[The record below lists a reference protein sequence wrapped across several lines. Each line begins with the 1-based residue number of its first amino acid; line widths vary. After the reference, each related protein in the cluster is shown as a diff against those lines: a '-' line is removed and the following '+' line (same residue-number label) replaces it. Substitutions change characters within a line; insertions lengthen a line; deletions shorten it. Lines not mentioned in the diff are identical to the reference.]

1 MAMGYKTGGRQK
13 GTPNKNRA
21 ALIERL
27 NDKYPSYDP
36 VIALAELAQDAS
48 VDLSVRLDCHK
59 TLANYLYPKM
69 RSVEWIDENTTQ
81 PIVIQ
86 VVEPK

>member
-13 GTPNKNRA
+13 GTPNKNRV

-59 TLANYLYPKM
+59 TLANYLYAKM
-69 RSVEWIDENTTQ
+69 RSVEWIDENTSQ

>member
-21 ALIERL
+21 VLIERL
-27 NDKYPSYDP
+27 SERFPNYDP

-48 VDLSVRLDCHK
+48 VENLPQ
-59 TLANYLYPKM
+59 LALKGKVFDGWLKPPPSG
-69 RSVEWIDENTTQ
+69 RRHARRASGQDG
-81 PIVIQ
+81 
-86 VVEPK
+86 

>member
-1 MAMGYKTGGRQK
+1 MAMGYKTGGRQR

-27 NDKYPSYDP
+27 SERFPNYDP
-36 VIALAELAQDAS
+36 VIALAELAQNAS

-69 RSVEWIDENTTQ
+69 RSVEWID
-81 PIVIQ
+81 
-86 VVEPK
+86 

>member
-27 NDKYPSYDP
+27 SEHFPNYDP

-69 RSVEWIDENTTQ
+69 RSVEWIDEHTTQ

>member
-27 NDKYPSYDP
+27 SEKYPNYDP

-59 TLANYLYPKM
+59 TLANYLYAKM
-69 RSVEWIDENTTQ
+69 RSVEWIDENTSQ

>member
-1 MAMGYKTGGRQK
+1 MAMGYKTGGRQR

-27 NDKYPSYDP
+27 SERFPNYDP
-36 VIALAELAQDAS
+36 VIALAELAQNAS

-69 RSVEWIDENTTQ
+69 RSVAWIEENTTQ

>member
-1 MAMGYKTGGRQK
+1 MALGYKTGGRQK

-21 ALIERL
+21 ALLAKLE
-27 NDKYPSYDP
+27 DSFPTYDP
-36 VIALAELAQDAS
+36 LLALVEIAQDAS

-86 VVEPK
+86 VIEPK

>member
-1 MAMGYKTGGRQK
+1 MALGYKTGGRQK

-21 ALIERL
+21 ALL
-27 NDKYPSYDP
+27 AKLDDSFPTYDP
-36 VIALAELAQDAS
+36 LLALAGLAQDGP

-86 VVEPK
+86 VIEPK

>member
-27 NDKYPSYDP
+27 SERFPNYDP

-86 VVEPK
+86 VIEPK

>member
-1 MAMGYKTGGRQK
+1 MAMGYKTGGRQR

-27 NDKYPSYDP
+27 SGHFPDYDP
-36 VIALAELAQDAS
+36 LVALAELALDPS
-48 VDLSVRLDCHK
+48 VDLSMRLDCHK

-69 RSVEWIDENTTQ
+69 RSVEWIDENTSQ

-86 VVEPK
+86 VIEPK

>member
-1 MAMGYKTGGRQK
+1 MAMDYKTGGRQK

-27 NDKYPSYDP
+27 NEKHPNYDP
-36 VIALAELAQDAS
+36 AMALAELAQDAS

-59 TLANYLYPKM
+59 TLASYLYPKM
-69 RSVEWIDENTTQ
+69 RSVEWIDENSTQ

-86 VVEPK
+86 VIESK

>member
-27 NDKYPSYDP
+27 NEKHPNYDP
-36 VIALAELAQDAS
+36 AIALAELAQDAS

-59 TLANYLYPKM
+59 TLASYLYPKM
-69 RSVEWIDENTTQ
+69 RSVEWIDENSTQ

-86 VVEPK
+86 VIEPK

>member
-27 NDKYPSYDP
+27 SERFANYDP

-69 RSVEWIDENTTQ
+69 RSVEWIDQNTTQ

>member
-13 GTPNKNRA
+13 GTPNKYRA
-21 ALIERL
+21 VLIERL
-27 NDKYPSYDP
+27 SERFPNYDP

-86 VVEPK
+86 VIEPK

>member
-1 MAMGYKTGGRQK
+1 MALGYKTGGRQR
-13 GTPNKNRA
+13 GTPNKNRV
-21 ALIERL
+21 ALLAKLE
-27 NDKYPSYDP
+27 DSFPTYDP
-36 VIALAELAQDAS
+36 LLALAELAQDAS

-69 RSVEWIDENTTQ
+69 RSVEWIDANTTQ
-81 PIVIQ
+81 PIVIR